1 MDTAKKKRL
10 ARLRR
15 HRRVRRKIAGTAQV
29 PRLNV
34 YRSLKH
40 IYGQIIDDTVGHAM
54 AAASTVDQEVMTKID
69 EKDKTEQAYIVGQVL
84 ARRALE
90 KGINRVVFDR
100 GGWAYHGRI
109 KALADGARAEG
120 LEF

>member
-54 AAASTVDQEVMTKID
+54 AAASTVDQEVMAKID

-120 LEF
+120 LKF